1 MNIFISFSGEAREQY
16 AIQFMNFFNKF
27 GLHCWYDQHELFL
40 GDMLEKTI
48 IEKGINLADYSV
60 LIINKTYLER
70 NWPCEEA
77 VKLYNRS
84 ENEKNCII
92 FPSLLDSTK
101 EELAE
106 SSLSFLLNI
115 KYQFLSSGNKIDNI
129 AFQIMNRIF
138 IDIVNQCKFKTFND
152 AIYFFKRL
160 TLKDNINIYNALNSI
175 KNFQE
180 TNYKDKTIFLICI
193 TILFDCNP
201 FKKTITE
208 ISYLIFENS
217 NITFDIYKIVESIFL
232 ITSSA
237 YFD

>member
-84 ENEKNCII
+84 ENENNCII
-92 FPSLLDSTK
+92 FPILLDITK

-180 TNYKDKTIFLICI
+180 TNYKDKTCL
-193 TILFDCNP
+193 L
-201 FKKTITE
+201 
-208 ISYLIFENS
+208 Y
-217 NITFDIYKIVESIFL
+217 
-232 ITSSA
+232 TSDA
-237 YFD
+237 ADE